1 MINLVT
7 GERFDRT
14 NYAHKLN
21 MYMNEVYK
29 NNLRNKSKR
38 DINNIYY
45 VLKEIK

>member
-29 NNLRNKSKR
+29 NNLRNKRR

-45 VLKEIK
+45 VLKGD

>member
-1 MINLVT
+1 MINLMT

-38 DINNIYY
+38 NINNIYY